1 MSEFSLIFYLF
12 REERGVLKGINHL
25 CFSVSNLENAIMFYE
40 RVLEGELLVKGRK
53 LAYFN
58 ICGVWIALNE
68 EAHIPRKEIHQSYT
82 HLAFSVEQKDFE
94 RLLHRLEENN
104 VHILQG
110 RERNVRD
117 CRSIY
122 FVDPDGH
129 KFEFHSGTLQDRLN
143 YYREEKPH
151 MTFY

>member
-82 HLAFSVEQKDFE
+82 HLAFSVKQEDFE
-94 RLLHRLEENN
+94 RLLQRLEENK

-110 RERNVRD
+110 RERDVRD
-117 CRSIY
+117 CESIY

-143 YYREEKPH
+143 YYRDEKPH